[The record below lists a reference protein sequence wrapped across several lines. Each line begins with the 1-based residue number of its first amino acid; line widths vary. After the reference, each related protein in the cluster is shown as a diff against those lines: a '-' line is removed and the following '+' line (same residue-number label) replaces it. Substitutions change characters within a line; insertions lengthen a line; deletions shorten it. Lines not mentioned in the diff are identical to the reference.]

1 MKHRPKKVVS
11 ALALGAAAVWI
22 VTGCISSPTAPTE
35 SPTSQTRNAGAA
47 HDGGSGGGSDD
58 GGSQSGSQTSGS
70 TTSGTGTDDMRPRGE
85 TFTPSS
91 DGSRTLL
98 GSILDPLVK
107 LVFRVVQ
114 IPLGQSG
121 SITNGRWRLD
131 VPAGAIAGSATV
143 GIGVQTPTAFSCRLD
158 ILPMTLN
165 HFATPVTVTANCRD
179 IDKDKLKDWTIWWF
193 DPAQNQWVR
202 IPSNV
207 DLTNGTVS
215 AQLPHCSYYAAGPSG
230 GKAGW

>member
-1 MKHRPKKVVS
+1 MKHRLRSVLS

-22 VTGCISSPTAPTE
+22 ITGCISSPVAPTE
-35 SPTSQTRNAGAA
+35 TSLSRDAGAA

-58 GGSQSGSQTSGS
+58 GDSHSGSQSSGS
-70 TTSGTGTDDMRPRGE
+70 TATDTTPIDGRPRGE
-85 TFTPSS
+85 TSTSSS

-98 GSILDPLVK
+98 GSILNPLVQ
-107 LVFRVVQ
+107 LIVRVVQ

-121 SITNGRWRLD
+121 SVTNGRWRLD
-131 VPAGAIAGSATV
+131 VPAGAIAGSASV
-143 GIGVQTPTAFSCRLD
+143 AIGVQSSDAFSCRLE

-179 IDKDKLKDWTIWWF
+179 IDKDKLRDWTIWWF

-202 IPSNV
+202 IPSQVN
-207 DLTNGTVS
+207 LTNGTVS